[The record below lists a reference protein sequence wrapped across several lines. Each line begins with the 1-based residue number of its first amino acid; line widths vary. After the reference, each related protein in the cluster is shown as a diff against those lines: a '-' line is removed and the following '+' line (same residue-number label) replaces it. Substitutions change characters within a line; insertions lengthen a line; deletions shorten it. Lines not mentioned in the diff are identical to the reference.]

1 VKGAR
6 AKVVNKQG
14 QGQLAIGMGLVPR
27 TNDNTSTDRP
37 TDRPD
42 LLYL

>member
-27 TNDNTSTDRP
+27 TNDNTWP